1 MKPRKVLIV
10 GAGIAG
16 LAIALRLVERGLAPI
31 VVDRGPIPNPR
42 AASYDNHRLTRL
54 PYGDMD
60 GYAAAMPESFA
71 AWDRLWIK
79 LGAKLWADTGALCLS
94 TAEDDWTDRSRK
106 SLDRI
111 GAKYELLDRAAIERR
126 FPVLRAHDARF
137 GLWTKPGGVLYA
149 DRIVEALAWRC
160 AEQGVRLLP
169 NTEIVALD
177 PPRAKDGTVFDA
189 DLTVVC
195 AGAWLGALVPDM
207 APRAIP
213 VRQIVA
219 YVTPPA
225 SMASHWKRMPA
236 MLGLGGANGPR
247 SMFLAPDVEGRGLKL
262 GCTLQTRNVES
273 VGTAFDP
280 GEGQGVLDAFKDRLA
295 DWPGYRLA
303 KSALCHWTR
312 SPGEK
317 FIFERRGSK
326 WIVSACSGHGFK
338 FGALVGERAGDAIA
352 DDRASVDL

>member
-54 PYGDMD
+54 PYGDQD
-60 GYAAAMPESFA
+60 NYAAAMPEAFA
-71 AWDRLWIK
+71 AWDRLWAK
-79 LGAKLWADTGALCLS
+79 LGAKLWANTGALCLS
-94 TAEDDWTDRSRK
+94 TAEGDWTDRSRK

-111 GAKYELLDRAAIERR
+111 GAAYEVLDRAEIERR
-126 FPVLRAHDARF
+126 CPVLRAPDARF

-160 AEQGVRLLP
+160 AEQGVRLIP

-177 PPRAKDGTVFDA
+177 PPRAKDGTKFDA

-195 AGAWLGALVPDM
+195 AGAWLGELVPDL

-225 SMASHWKRMPA
+225 AMAKHWKRMPA
-236 MLGLGGANGPR
+236 MLDLGGPQGPR
-247 SMFLAPDVEGRGLKL
+247 GMFLAPDVAGRGLKL
-262 GCTLQTRNVES
+262 GCTLQTRNVDR
-273 VGTAFDP
+273 VGTSFDP
-280 GEGQGVLDAFKDRLA
+280 DEGRAVLDAYKDRFV
-295 DWPGYRLA
+295 DWGGYRLA
-303 KSALCHWTR
+303 KSVLCHWTR
-312 SPGEK
+312 SPDEK
-317 FIFERRGSK
+317 FIFERRGAT

-338 FGALVGERAGDAIA
+338 FGALIGERAGDAIA
-352 DDRASVDL
+352 ADRESVDL

>member
-1 MKPRKVLIV
+1 MSPRKVLIV

-16 LAIALRLVERGLAPI
+16 LSIALRLVERGLAPV

-42 AASYDNHRLTRL
+42 GASYDNHRLTRI
-54 PYGDMD
+54 PYGDQD
-60 GYAAAMPESFA
+60 GYAAAMPEAFA
-71 AWDRLWIK
+71 AWDRLWAK

-111 GAKYELLDRAAIERR
+111 GAAYELLDAREIERR
-126 FPVLRAHDARF
+126 FPVLRASDARF

-169 NTEIVALD
+169 NTEIASLD
-177 PPRAKDGTVFDA
+177 PPRALDGTVFETDM
-189 DLTVVC
+189 TVIC
-195 AGAWLGALVPDM
+195 AGAWLGELVPDM

-219 YVTPPA
+219 YVTPPPA
-225 SMASHWKRMPA
+225 MAARWTRMPA
-236 MLGLGGANGPR
+236 MLDLGGPQGPR
-247 SMFLAPDVEGRGLKL
+247 GMFLAPDVEGRGLKL
-262 GCTLQTRNVES
+262 GCTLQTRNVARA
-273 VGTAFDP
+273 GTEFDP
-280 GEGQGVLDAFKDRLA
+280 EEGQAVLDAYKDRFV
-295 DWPGYRLA
+295 DWQGYRLA
-303 KSALCHWTR
+303 KSVLCHWTR
-312 SPGEK
+312 SPEEK
-317 FIFERRGSK
+317 FVFERRGRT

-338 FGALVGERAGDAIA
+338 FGALIGERAGDAIA